1 MDVRLS
7 PRQHEIVRLIA
18 HGMSDKEI
26 AAELGMSPRTVG
38 SHLARV
44 YVLHDVHKRAQLV
57 AAVLGGDSLT
67 RSGDEHR
74 GAAAHVR

>member
-1 MDVRLS
+1 VRSTVRFHLS
-7 PRQHEIVRLIA
+7 PRQKEIVHLIA
-18 HGMSDKEI
+18 DGLSDKEI

-57 AAVLGGDSLT
+57 AAVLATD
-67 RSGDEHR
+67 RR
-74 GAAAHVR
+74 AGATAETS

>member
-57 AAVLGGDSLT
+57 AAVLEQ
-67 RSGDEHR
+67 RSSSQ
-74 GAAAHVR
+74 AACF